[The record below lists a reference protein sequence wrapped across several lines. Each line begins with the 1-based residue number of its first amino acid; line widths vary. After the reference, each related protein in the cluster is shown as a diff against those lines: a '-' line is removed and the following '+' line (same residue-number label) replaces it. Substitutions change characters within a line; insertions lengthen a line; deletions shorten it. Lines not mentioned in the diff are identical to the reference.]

1 MATQVGHIKRINH
14 FKGINVDGF
23 QFQSP
28 DVKAYVLTHFHSD
41 HTVGLSSAFGDK
53 GGTTNTKKKKLIYCS
68 KITGSLIKEITK
80 VKEEYI
86 VPCELHAET
95 EIEGTSYTVT
105 FFDANHCPGAA
116 MAYFFDKVTKRTVL
130 HTGDFRADEDKVQK
144 NEKLMETLKRNGRLD
159 ELYLDTTYCNPN
171 YDFPRQKV
179 ALECMQKIVLEALR
193 EEPKTLFTCSAYSV
207 GKEKA
212 FKAIGD
218 AVRTFFEDNNM
229 NNNNNTKIAVM
240 LKKKQML
247 TLTEWYDDNCF
258 TCFQGEPDDPTGS
271 KAMEQ
276 HVRVISHGGKDPHVS
291 MNAILLAEKHRF
303 KRVVAFSPSGWA
315 WKWQMR
321 KTYEETKC
329 LICEPWIGND
339 GLTKLY
345 HVPYSEHSSY
355 GELLG
360 FVERIRPRKITP
372 TVNAETEKDRDKL
385 LKRFEQW
392 VDLSA
397 NKGKLHHYFSKSK
410 TNNNATTTNNNSDD
424 TIICLS
430 SDDED
435 DVAIIDPSIR
445 AALPNVKI
453 DVRTQ
458 QRELERLASSKN
470 EKKRSKREE
479 EEEKKEK
486 EHIIIDLSKES
497 NSPMKGINHHS
508 NSREVLEPFPLG
520 CVCVVRNGEF
530 KQFKNRKHVEQR
542 LRELGAEVV
551 NRKSSRVTHI
561 MCAHGSMQATELL
574 RLEKMNTTSANAP
587 SAVAAVAAAAA
598 TASKTSKKGKKKS
611 EDDEEEDEEEEEE
624 YPDDAIT
631 VTESWLM
638 RHVRAMRNGTARE
651 HTSEEIK
658 HFQERQRKRL
668 KLAQEEKK
676 KKKKQKKQKEKS
688 EEEKCTTVE

>member
-1 MATQVGHIKRINH
+1 
-14 FKGINVDGF
+14 
-23 QFQSP
+23 
-28 DVKAYVLTHFHSD
+28 
-41 HTVGLSSAFGDK
+41 
-53 GGTTNTKKKKLIYCS
+53 
-68 KITGSLIKEITK
+68 
-80 VKEEYI
+80 
-86 VPCELHAET
+86 
-95 EIEGTSYTVT
+95 
-105 FFDANHCPGAA
+105 
-116 MAYFFDKVTKRTVL
+116 
-130 HTGDFRADEDKVQK
+130 
-144 NEKLMETLKRNGRLD
+144 
-159 ELYLDTTYCNPN
+159 
-171 YDFPRQKV
+171 
-179 ALECMQKIVLEALR
+179 
-193 EEPKTLFTCSAYSV
+193 
-207 GKEKA
+207 
-212 FKAIGD
+212 
-218 AVRTFFEDNNM
+218 
-229 NNNNNTKIAVM
+229 
-240 LKKKQML
+240 
-247 TLTEWYDDNCF
+247 
-258 TCFQGEPDDPTGS
+258 
-271 KAMEQ
+271 
-276 HVRVISHGGKDPHVS
+276 
-291 MNAILLAEKHRF
+291 
-303 KRVVAFSPSGWA
+303 
-315 WKWQMR
+315 
-321 KTYEETKC
+321 
-329 LICEPWIGND
+329 
-339 GLTKLY
+339 
-345 HVPYSEHSSY
+345 
-355 GELLG
+355 
-360 FVERIRPRKITP
+360 
-372 TVNAETEKDRDKL
+372 VNAETEKDRDKL

-430 SDDED
+430 SDDEG
-435 DVAIIDPSIR
+435 DVEIIDPSIR

-470 EKKRSKREE
+470 EKKRSKRE

-542 LRELGAEVV
+542 LRELSAEVV

>member
-1 MATQVGHIKRINH
+1 
-14 FKGINVDGF
+14 
-23 QFQSP
+23 
-28 DVKAYVLTHFHSD
+28 
-41 HTVGLSSAFGDK
+41 
-53 GGTTNTKKKKLIYCS
+53 
-68 KITGSLIKEITK
+68 
-80 VKEEYI
+80 
-86 VPCELHAET
+86 
-95 EIEGTSYTVT
+95 
-105 FFDANHCPGAA
+105 
-116 MAYFFDKVTKRTVL
+116 
-130 HTGDFRADEDKVQK
+130 
-144 NEKLMETLKRNGRLD
+144 
-159 ELYLDTTYCNPN
+159 
-171 YDFPRQKV
+171 
-179 ALECMQKIVLEALR
+179 
-193 EEPKTLFTCSAYSV
+193 
-207 GKEKA
+207 
-212 FKAIGD
+212 
-218 AVRTFFEDNNM
+218 
-229 NNNNNTKIAVM
+229 
-240 LKKKQML
+240 
-247 TLTEWYDDNCF
+247 
-258 TCFQGEPDDPTGS
+258 
-271 KAMEQ
+271 
-276 HVRVISHGGKDPHVS
+276 
-291 MNAILLAEKHRF
+291 
-303 KRVVAFSPSGWA
+303 
-315 WKWQMR
+315 
-321 KTYEETKC
+321 
-329 LICEPWIGND
+329 
-339 GLTKLY
+339 
-345 HVPYSEHSSY
+345 
-355 GELLG
+355 
-360 FVERIRPRKITP
+360 
-372 TVNAETEKDRDKL
+372 
-385 LKRFEQW
+385 

-430 SDDED
+430 SDDEG
-435 DVAIIDPSIR
+435 DVEIIDPSIR

-470 EKKRSKREE
+470 EKKRSKRE

-688 EEEKCTTVE
+688 EEEKCSTVE

>member
-23 QFQSP
+23 QFQTP

-41 HTVGLSSAFGDK
+41 HTIGLTSSFK
-53 GGTTNTKKKKLIYCS
+53 GPQKIYCS
-68 KITGSLIKEITK
+68 KITGNLIREITK
-80 VKEEYI
+80 VKEQF
-86 VPCELHAET
+86 VVQCELHEET
-95 EIEGTSYTVT
+95 DIEGTSFTVT
-105 FFDANHCPGAA
+105 FFDANHCPGAV
-116 MAYFFDKVTKRTVL
+116 MAYFFDKETKKTVL
-130 HTGDFRADEDKVQK
+130 HTGDFRADEEKVQK
-144 NEKLMETLKRNGRLD
+144 NKALLETLKRNGRVD

-171 YDFPRQKV
+171 YDFPSQKV
-179 ALECMQKIVLEALR
+179 ALQCMQKIVLEALK

-212 FKAIGD
+212 FKAIGE
-218 AVRTFFEDNNM
+218 AVHRFFNNEKSQ
-229 NNNNNTKIAVM
+229 NNNVNDKTKIAVM

-247 TLTEWYDDNCF
+247 TLTEWYDEDCF
-258 TCFQGEPDDPTGS
+258 TCFEGEPDDPTGS

-303 KRVVAFSPSGWA
+303 KRVIAFSPSGWA

-329 LICEPWIGND
+329 LVCEPWEGND
-339 GLTKLY
+339 GSTKLY

-360 FVERIRPRKITP
+360 FVEKVRPRKITP
-372 TVNAETEKDRDKL
+372 TVNADTEKDRDKL

-392 VDLSA
+392 LDLSA

-410 TNNNATTTNNNSDD
+410 TKNNTTNNNNNNTNKSDD

-435 DVAIIDPSIR
+435 DVEIIDPLIR
-445 AALPNVKI
+445 AALGNVKI
-453 DVRTQ
+453 DIRTQ
-458 QRELERLASSKN
+458 QSELERLTCSKV
-470 EKKRSKREE
+470 EKKGIKQENNGG
-479 EEEKKEK
+479 EEKK
-486 EHIIIDLSKES
+486 EHIIIDLSRDS
-497 NSPMKGINHHS
+497 NSPVKGINKHS
-508 NSREVLEPFPLG
+508 SREVLEPFPLG

-530 KQFKNRKHVEQR
+530 KQFKNRNHVEQR

-574 RLEKMNTTSANAP
+574 RLEKLNYNKGTTTPARTS
-587 SAVAAVAAAAA
+587 SAVTVVAAAAE
-598 TASKTSKKGKKKS
+598 ASKKSTEKKKS
-611 EDDEEEDEEEEEE
+611 QDEEEEEE
-624 YPDDAIT
+624 EEEENEEHMEDAIT

-638 RHVRAMRNGTARE
+638 RHVRAMKNGTARE
-651 HTSEEIK
+651 HTSEEIELF
-658 HFQERQRKRL
+658 HERQRKRL
-668 KLAQEEKK
+668 KLARAEKEKK
-676 KKKKQKKQKEKS
+676 KKKKQK
-688 EEEKCTTVE
+688 